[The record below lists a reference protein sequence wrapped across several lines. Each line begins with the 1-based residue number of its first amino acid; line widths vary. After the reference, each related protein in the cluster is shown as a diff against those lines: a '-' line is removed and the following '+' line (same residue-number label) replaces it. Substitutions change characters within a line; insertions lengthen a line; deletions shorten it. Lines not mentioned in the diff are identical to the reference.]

1 MISITFFNNIGC
13 TGCDTWFSWN
23 SIYKWITNK
32 YTKKINLNLQF
43 SVHYEMNNQVEDI
56 ILHDYQYVFVQL
68 VSNFYYLTKKSY
80 LNKYFDVFTP
90 TGRCCLA
97 MTYLCIKM
105 CIERRPLLS
114 NSTQNSSIMTE
125 RRKKH
130 ACV

>member
-1 MISITFFNNIGC
+1 
-13 TGCDTWFSWN
+13 
-23 SIYKWITNK
+23 
-32 YTKKINLNLQF
+32 
-43 SVHYEMNNQVEDI
+43 
-56 ILHDYQYVFVQL
+56 L
-68 VSNFYYLTKKSY
+68 VSTVYYLTKKSY
-80 LNKYFDVFTP
+80 LNKCFDVFTP

-130 ACV
+130 ACVSILINKIDIGKWLQWLLLNQDLLVCRN